1 MPAIPFT
8 NLHGIPVLVILMTL
22 TSFLQQWMMPK
33 QPDPN
38 QQKMMMYMP
47 LVFSLIF
54 VNMPAGL
61 TLYYFSS
68 NLLGVVQ
75 QFILNRE
82 FQQLPVPAAT

>member
-1 MPAIPFT
+1 
-8 NLHGIPVLVILMTL
+8 
-22 TSFLQQWMMPK
+22 
-33 QPDPN
+33 
-38 QQKMMMYMP
+38 MYMP

-82 FQQLPVPAAT
+82 FKQLPVPAST